1 MCGWVG
7 LTLLH
12 NQAYTD
18 KAITTK
24 RVAGLAGAGSNGGK
38 DVRALLEGAVDNVVA
53 EAVEHAH
60 GPEERVG
67 EGEGNNS
74 SEGEDELTQ
83 DYGEPIGPYYESAHF
98 VYTREWTGAT
108 VTMDCNTF
116 TPSLVAK

>member
-24 RVAGLAGAGSNGGK
+24 RVVDLAGAGSNGSK
-38 DVRALLEGAVDNVVA
+38 DVRALLEGAVDNVGA

-60 GPEERVG
+60 GPEKRVG
-67 EGEGNNS
+67 KGGGNNG

-83 DYGEPIGPYYESAHF
+83 DYGVPIGPYYESAHF
-98 VYTREWTGAT
+98 VYTRKWTGAT

-116 TPSLVAK
+116 TPSLVPK

>member
-24 RVAGLAGAGSNGGK
+24 RVVDLAGAGSNGSK

-53 EAVEHAH
+53 EAVEHAY
-60 GPEERVG
+60 GPEKRVG
-67 EGEGNNS
+67 WG
-74 SEGEDELTQ
+74 Q
-83 DYGEPIGPYYESAHF
+83 Q
-98 VYTREWTGAT
+98 RQ
-108 VTMDCNTF
+108 
-116 TPSLVAK
+116 